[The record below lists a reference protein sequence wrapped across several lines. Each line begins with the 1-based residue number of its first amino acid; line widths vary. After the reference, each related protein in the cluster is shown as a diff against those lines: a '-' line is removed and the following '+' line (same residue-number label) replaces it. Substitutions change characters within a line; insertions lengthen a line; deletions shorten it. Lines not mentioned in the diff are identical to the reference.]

1 MSPEFV
7 IFDEPTC
14 GLDPEGVGRFVE
26 LVDMLKQSGRGIII
40 ISHDGQ
46 LLRRLTD
53 RIVLLDRVNGCSQ
66 YDSSV
71 FFENIGLSAVVSP
84 SEY

>member
-1 MSPEFV
+1 M
-7 IFDEPTC
+7 
-14 GLDPEGVGRFVE
+14 E

-66 YDSSV
+66 YDSSS
-71 FFENIGLSAVVSP
+71 FFENLGLSAVVSP